1 MLIVDV
7 CYINIHQSALA
18 TGKVLSVR
26 GTEMNSVRGLRN
38 LDSQLQRLPCLR
50 LWLKGQA
57 DSLKFSLV
65 IFLAEMRINF
75 F

>member
-7 CYINIHQSALA
+7 CYINIHQSAFA
-18 TGKVLSVR
+18 TEEVLSVHV
-26 GTEMNSVRGLRN
+26 TEMNSVRGLRN
-38 LDSQLQRLPCLR
+38 LDSQLQRLPCVL

-57 DSLKFSLV
+57 DSLNFSLI

>member
-1 MLIVDV
+1 MLTVDV

-18 TGKVLSVR
+18 TGKVLCVR
-26 GTEMNSVRGLRN
+26 GTEMHSVRGLRN
-38 LDSQLQRLPCLR
+38 LASQLQRLPCLL
-50 LWLKGQA
+50 LWLKGEA
-57 DSLKFSLV
+57 DSLNFSLV